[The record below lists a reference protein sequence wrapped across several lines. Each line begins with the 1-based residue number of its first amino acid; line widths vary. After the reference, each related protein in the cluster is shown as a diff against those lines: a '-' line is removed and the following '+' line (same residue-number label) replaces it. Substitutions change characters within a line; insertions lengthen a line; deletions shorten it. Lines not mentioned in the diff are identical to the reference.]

1 MLGELIGGALLE
13 YNLGE
18 LSRLTVGGLVESW
31 EHFETKYNKSFEE
44 YFQKSFEK
52 YNKIRTIIDSS
63 KVEKLTEVFQPTSLQ
78 QVDREKRRSEK
89 RRLTSDEFLPYIQSK
104 KYVWITG
111 HGGIGKSTLM
121 KHTMLT
127 ILGDEKKSKNKIPV
141 YIELRKYN
149 HEKGKREEILDFIYH
164 EMSCVGFNFEQN
176 LFEYMLEQGRFL
188 FLFDAFDEIVSDKSF
203 KFLQELENFLTKYDK
218 NQMII
223 SSRFMPRGNLDNL
236 LELHELETNGLTKY
250 EAIEMI
256 KKTKI
261 EDEEIK
267 IEFIER
273 LTDGLFEEY
282 ESIAS
287 NPTLLLLMM
296 NLFGENSN
304 FPKEK
309 SAFLLEAFT
318 VLFNKHDGRKIGYS
332 REFRSKNLRQGQM
345 MKTFSAFC
353 YLTYF
358 DTNGSQGEFTEKY
371 ILGNLEKVIQ
381 SKVWLSEDPNVNV
394 ESLLYDFRVC
404 MCLLYKEGERF
415 YFVHNIF
422 QEFFAAYYVFNSN
435 KKFKVEFLKKYILN
449 NPDRKDGRSRI
460 NQRLLRTTFDYIGE
474 LDNAEEQNVISYELL
489 LPLLKMIESEPD
501 FIDYHHLSRARKF
514 NINISGDD
522 IYISVRPQYAEIKEV
537 TLNRLYRIYKNFNTS
552 VVVGFKPRELRITMV
567 ELDELIEILR
577 SQERLDLRFTIQTKD
592 DKRYQK
598 DRVILE
604 EWDDIKDVRDISK
617 MVREKIKGTVNINF
631 SIGVDF
637 IFSNNILCKL
647 YKETAAFKR
656 NEELLTLSSFLEK
669 ESAIREDKGELLL

>member
-1 MLGELIGGALLE
+1 MLSELIGGALLE

-44 YFQKSFEK
+44 YFRKSFEK

-89 RRLTSDEFLPYIQSK
+89 RRLTADEFLPYIQSK

-256 KKTKI
+256 KKQKL
-261 EDEEIK
+261 K
-267 IEFIER
+267 
-273 LTDGLFEEY
+273 
-282 ESIAS
+282 
-287 NPTLLLLMM
+287 
-296 NLFGENSN
+296 
-304 FPKEK
+304 
-309 SAFLLEAFT
+309 
-318 VLFNKHDGRKIGYS
+318 
-332 REFRSKNLRQGQM
+332 
-345 MKTFSAFC
+345 MK
-353 YLTYF
+353 
-358 DTNGSQGEFTEKY
+358 
-371 ILGNLEKVIQ
+371 
-381 SKVWLSEDPNVNV
+381 
-394 ESLLYDFRVC
+394 
-404 MCLLYKEGERF
+404 
-415 YFVHNIF
+415 
-422 QEFFAAYYVFNSN
+422 
-435 KKFKVEFLKKYILN
+435 
-449 NPDRKDGRSRI
+449 RSR
-460 NQRLLRTTFDYIGE
+460 
-474 LDNAEEQNVISYELL
+474 
-489 LPLLKMIESEPD
+489 
-501 FIDYHHLSRARKF
+501 
-514 NINISGDD
+514 
-522 IYISVRPQYAEIKEV
+522 
-537 TLNRLYRIYKNFNTS
+537 
-552 VVVGFKPRELRITMV
+552 
-567 ELDELIEILR
+567 
-577 SQERLDLRFTIQTKD
+577 
-592 DKRYQK
+592 
-598 DRVILE
+598 
-604 EWDDIKDVRDISK
+604 
-617 MVREKIKGTVNINF
+617 
-631 SIGVDF
+631 
-637 IFSNNILCKL
+637 
-647 YKETAAFKR
+647 
-656 NEELLTLSSFLEK
+656 
-669 ESAIREDKGELLL
+669 